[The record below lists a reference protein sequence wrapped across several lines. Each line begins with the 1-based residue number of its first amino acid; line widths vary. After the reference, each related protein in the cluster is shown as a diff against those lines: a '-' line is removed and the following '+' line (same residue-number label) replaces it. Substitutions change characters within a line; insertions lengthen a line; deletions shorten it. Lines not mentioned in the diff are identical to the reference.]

1 MADELTPDEVR
12 ARRFDLVRKGY
23 DRVQVESF
31 LDEVATELEQLD
43 DELET
48 LASRDLQIGIDDR
61 EALANELH
69 RIGSDV
75 GAILEAARAAA
86 EGIRSRASED
96 AATWREEA
104 EAEVTTSRAAAIEQS
119 QAMRASAWKEGTALL
134 ASAASEVN
142 ALIAEAKEE
151 VLFVR
156 AEAERE
162 ALRLT
167 GDARRDREET
177 MRAARVESEQLLETS
192 RIEADGI
199 LAAASHQAELA
210 QERARALEDRRSEL
224 LGELETARA
233 AIGELESEIESRR
246 QELDTPPDPEPII
259 DERTHHQGDG
269 GSVRIV
275 SQARVVPLKPVD
287 AEELVAEVTALRS
300 GLAALPPV
308 ETGPEPEPAVVVMA
322 SESATPPPTPPPVTD
337 AEPPVTPTSEE
348 GSDPA
353 PDMGAPAE
361 QDGADGSPSET
372 DEAFDNQAEATPEP
386 AQIESETATQ
396 PAAPASTPSPAT
408 GDEIGSLFARLR
420 TTPEEP
426 DTVPSVAPE
435 DAGEADVVED
445 DKPTSEME
453 VVATVTSSAREA
465 VAPPPADPQQQV
477 AAPPVAEG
485 SSIPAQNEAL
495 RSIKRTLV
503 ELQNA
508 TLEHLR
514 TDAGWS
520 PDESFTNRFSGAF
533 SDLAVAVG
541 GEPKG
546 DAGEVFGADLY
557 DAVSSAIERVRD
569 AGGGE
574 REVAA
579 SASKVFRTWRSDEA
593 ERRVVDAANALA
605 SV

>member
-12 ARRFDLVRKGY
+12 ARRFDLVRKGF
-23 DRVQVESF
+23 DRAQVEAF
-31 LDEVATELEQLD
+31 LNEVATEIELLE

-48 LASRDLQIGIDDR
+48 LASRDLQIGLDDR

-75 GAILEAARAAA
+75 GAILEGARSAA

-96 AATWREEA
+96 AAAWREEA

-119 QAMRASAWKEGTALL
+119 QAMRASAWKEGSALL
-134 ASAASEVN
+134 ASAASE
-142 ALIAEAKEE
+142 AKAIIAAAKEE

-177 MRAARVESEQLLETS
+177 IRAARVESDQLLEAS
-192 RIEADGI
+192 RVEADGV

-246 QELDTPPDPEPII
+246 QELDTPPEPEPII
-259 DERTHHQGDG
+259 DERSHHTGDS

-275 SQARVVPLKPVD
+275 SQAHVVPLKPVD
-287 AEELVAEVTALRS
+287 AEEFVAEVTALRS

-308 ETGPEPEPAVVVMA
+308 EPEPEDVPEVVPEPLAVVIA
-322 SESATPPPTPPPVTD
+322 SDSAISPPAPTQTPEPAAPTEDAEGSGPAAAETGASRAHEEGEDSATN
-337 AEPPVTPTSEE
+337 
-348 GSDPA
+348 
-353 PDMGAPAE
+353 
-361 QDGADGSPSET
+361 ET
-372 DEAFDNQAEATPEP
+372 DGPGLPDAVQPEP
-386 AQIESETATQ
+386 AQIESGAATSVAISESTL
-396 PAAPASTPSPAT
+396 AAST

-420 TTPEEP
+420 TTPE
-426 DTVPSVAPE
+426 DTSE
-435 DAGEADVVED
+435 IQ
-445 DKPTSEME
+445 PTSEAGE
-453 VVATVTSSAREA
+453 PRPRPVDVETDAPSIQNAPQSAKSSGDNSAAET
-465 VAPPPADPQQQV
+465 PPRPD
-477 AAPPVAEG
+477 G

-514 TDAGWS
+514 TDDAWS
-520 PDESFTNRFSGAF
+520 PDESFTDHFSEVFG
-533 SDLAVAVG
+533 DLAVAVG
-541 GEPKG
+541 GEPSGAAG
-546 DAGEVFGADLY
+546 DAFAADLY
-557 DAVSSAIERVRD
+557 DAVSSAIDRVRD

-579 SASKVFRTWRSDEA
+579 AASKVFRSWRSDEA
-593 ERRVVDAANALA
+593 ERRVVDAADALA
-605 SV
+605 PV

>member
-23 DRVQVESF
+23 DRAQVEAF
-31 LDEVATELEQLD
+31 LNEVATEIELLD

-48 LASRDLQIGIDDR
+48 LASRDLQIGLDDR
-61 EALANELH
+61 EALASELH

-75 GAILEAARAAA
+75 GAILEGARSAA

-96 AATWREEA
+96 AAAWREEA

-119 QAMRASAWKEGTALL
+119 QAMRASAWKEGSALL
-134 ASAASEVN
+134 ASAASE
-142 ALIAEAKEE
+142 AKAIIAAAKEE

-177 MRAARVESEQLLETS
+177 IRAARVESDQLLEAS
-192 RIEADGI
+192 RIEADGV

-233 AIGELESEIESRR
+233 AIGELETEIESRR
-246 QELDTPPDPEPII
+246 QELDTPPEPEPII
-259 DERTHHQGDG
+259 DERSHHTGDS

-275 SQARVVPLKPVD
+275 SQAHVVPLKPVD
-287 AEELVAEVTALRS
+287 AEEFVAEVTALRS

-308 ETGPEPEPAVVVMA
+308 EPEPAVAPAPEPPEVVIA
-322 SESATPPPTPPPVTD
+322 SDSAKPPPAPTP
-337 AEPPVTPTSEE
+337 
-348 GSDPA
+348 
-353 PDMGAPAE
+353 
-361 QDGADGSPSET
+361 
-372 DEAFDNQAEATPEP
+372 TPEP
-386 AQIESETATQ
+386 LAATEDAEGSGHAVAETGASPAHGDGEDSMTDETDGPGPVDAVQPEPTQIEGDAATSVAI
-396 PAAPASTPSPAT
+396 PESTLAAST

-420 TTPEEP
+420 TTPEDSSEI
-426 DTVPSVAPE
+426 E
-435 DAGEADVVED
+435 
-445 DKPTSEME
+445 PTSEAGE
-453 VVATVTSSAREA
+453 RTSEPQDIEADAPSIQNAPQSAKSR
-465 VAPPPADPQQQV
+465 DDN
-477 AAPPVAEG
+477 PVAEAPPRPDG
-485 SSIPAQNEAL
+485 TSIPAQNEAL

-514 TDAGWS
+514 TDGAWS
-520 PDESFTNRFSGAF
+520 PDESFTDHFSDVFG
-533 SDLAVAVG
+533 DLAVAVG
-541 GEPKG
+541 GERSGAAG
-546 DAGEVFGADLY
+546 DAFAADLY
-557 DAVSSAIERVRD
+557 DAVSSAIDRVRD
-569 AGGGE
+569 DGGGE

-579 SASKVFRTWRSDEA
+579 AASKVFRTWRSDEA
-593 ERRVVDAANALA
+593 ERRVVDAADALA
-605 SV
+605 PV